1 MDYRIAN
8 RPPIEVFVRKEFLY
22 DVLTDHNGKSL
33 GKDEYESAHWLT
45 VKSIP
50 NQALYFESLIHDYG
64 AVYDKLPLHAF
75 VWRKDVDVRKLYPL
89 DWLQLWDCMS
99 YNISVIRKERLRNAR
114 CEVMMKDKSRA
125 PGYYLFTVDPCA
137 SDPNEVDVG
146 WSETPNEHK
155 SFNIIKL
162 DNGQFAAQ
170 PNNRIIWRHQSQTPS
185 SDLKIPYFK
194 FSTRKW
200 FCENQDRW
208 SASGATNFNYDTNTD
223 EEY

>member
-1 MDYRIAN
+1 MSYLIAN
-8 RPPIEVFVRKEFLY
+8 VPPVEVFIRKEFLY
-22 DVLTDHNGKSL
+22 DFQTDENGKL
-33 GKDEYESAHWLT
+33 KGKGEYESAHFLT

-64 AVYDKLPLHAF
+64 AVYDKLPIHAY
-75 VWRKDVDVRKLYPL
+75 VWKTNVDQSKLYPL

-114 CEVMMKDKSRA
+114 CEVVMKDKTRE
-125 PGYYLFTVDPCA
+125 PGYYLFTVDTC
-137 SDPNEVDVG
+137 SSEPNEVNVS
-146 WSETPNEHK
+146 WAETPNEHK

-170 PNNRIIWRHQSQTPS
+170 PNNRILWMHQSQTPTS
-185 SDLKIPYFK
+185 QLKVPYFK
-194 FSTRKW
+194 FSTKYY

-208 SASGATNFNYDTNTD
+208 SASKATKFNYD
-223 EEY
+223 EESNDTT

>member
-1 MDYRIAN
+1 MAYLIAN
-8 RPPIEVFVRKEFLY
+8 IPPIEVFVRKEFLY
-22 DVLTDHNGKSL
+22 DFLTDQNGKSL

-200 FCENQDRW
+200 FCEDQDRW

>member
-1 MDYRIAN
+1 MAYLIAN
-8 RPPIEVFVRKEFLY
+8 IPQIEVFVRKEFLQ
-22 DVLTDHNGKSL
+22 DFLTDEKGNLL
-33 GKDEYESAHWLT
+33 GKGEYESAHWLT

-50 NQALYFESLIHDYG
+50 NQALYFESLIHDFG
-64 AVYDKLPLHAF
+64 AVYDKLPLHAY
-75 VWRKDVDVRKLYPL
+75 VWRTDVDPEKLYPL
-89 DWLQLWDCMS
+89 DWLQLWDGMS
-99 YNISVIRKERLRNAR
+99 YNISVICKEGLRNGR
-114 CEVMMKDKSRA
+114 CEVVMKDKSRA

-146 WSETPNEHK
+146 WAETPNEHK

-170 PNNRIIWRHQSQTPS
+170 PNNRIIWRHQSRTPS
-185 SDLKIPYFK
+185 YDLKVPYFR
-194 FSTRKW
+194 FSTRRW

-208 SASGATNFNYDTNTD
+208 SASTATKFNYDNE

>member
-1 MDYRIAN
+1 MSYLIAN
-8 RPPIEVFVRKEFLY
+8 IPPVEVFIRKEFLY
-22 DVLTDHNGKSL
+22 DFQTDENGKL
-33 GKDEYESAHWLT
+33 KGKGEYESAHFLT

-64 AVYDKLPLHAF
+64 AVYDKLPIHAY
-75 VWRKDVDVRKLYPL
+75 VWKTNVDQSKLYPL

-114 CEVMMKDKSRA
+114 CEVVMKDKTKE
-125 PGYYLFTVDPCA
+125 PGYYLFTVDTC
-137 SDPNEVDVG
+137 SSEPNEVNVS
-146 WSETPNEHK
+146 WAETPNEHK

-170 PNNRIIWRHQSQTPS
+170 PNNRILWMHQSQTPTS
-185 SDLKIPYFK
+185 QLKVPYFK
-194 FSTRKW
+194 FSTKYY

-208 SASGATNFNYDTNTD
+208 SASKATKFNYDEDSNDIT
-223 EEY
+223 

>member
-1 MDYRIAN
+1 MAYLIAN
-8 RPPIEVFVRKEFLY
+8 IPPIEVFVRKEFLY
-22 DVLTDHNGKSL
+22 DFLTNQNGKLL
-33 GKDEYESAHWLT
+33 GDGEYESAHWLT

-75 VWRKDVDVRKLYPL
+75 VWRKDIIPSKLYPL

-99 YNISVIRKERLRNAR
+99 YNISVIRKERLRNAK
-114 CEVMMKDKSRA
+114 CEVVMKDKSRA
-125 PGYYLFTVDPCA
+125 SGYYLFTVDTCA

-170 PNNRIIWRHQSQTPS
+170 PKNHMEASVTDSIIESQDS
-185 SDLKIPYFK
+185 ILQVLDKEMVLRESGSVECIGRNKIQLRCKY
-194 FSTRKW
+194 
-200 FCENQDRW
+200 
-208 SASGATNFNYDTNTD
+208 
-223 EEY
+223 